1 MVDGKEGLAALPEG
15 DREIADVEKRRA
27 HWKVLRGSS
36 ESRTASPMKTRSD
49 SMMETTKKPVKPSHG
64 ACRFCLPWLRSSPS
78 EGDPG
83 GRPKP
88 RKSSAVSVVTDP
100 DRMKGMKVTVEIRA
114 LGKRCLNM
122 IFVLVRPSALAARTY
137 SKLRARRNSARTTPS
152 SDVQENSTRMNSSS
166 QKVGV

>member
-1 MVDGKEGLAALPEG
+1 MVDGKKGLVALPEG

-36 ESRTASPMKTRSD
+36 ESRTASPM
-49 SMMETTKKPVKPSHG
+49 KPSHG

-166 QKVGV
+166 QKVGVMKAARMISR